1 MPSVAK
7 REFPKFERDGGR
19 LPPLIRELYY
29 HVCDSDLTFVDV
41 SKKSGVPID
50 TIARW
55 FNRGQEPGFLNFVA
69 VANAAGYEVQL
80 SERES

>member
-29 HVCDSDLTFVDV
+29 HVCGSDLTFVDV

-69 VANAAGYEVQL
+69 VANAAGYEVRL
-80 SERES
+80 SK